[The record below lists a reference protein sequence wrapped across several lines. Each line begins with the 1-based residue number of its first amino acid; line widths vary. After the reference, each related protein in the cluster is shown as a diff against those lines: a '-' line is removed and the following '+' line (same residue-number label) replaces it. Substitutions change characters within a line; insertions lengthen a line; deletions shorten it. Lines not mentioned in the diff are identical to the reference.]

1 MKTFGTITHDG
12 KTYLLTSSEY
22 AFQLEHHMPL
32 QCPKTRVMLCFLGET
47 TALTNHEG
55 KIIGWP
61 EVVLNNHLNNV
72 IQDTIK
78 VPERKS
84 NEQEIA
90 AYHNLG

>member
-22 AFQLEHHMPL
+22 AHRLVHGMP
-32 QCPKTRVMLCFLGET
+32 QECPKTKEMNCFLGET

-61 EVVLNNHLNNV
+61 ENVLTRHLKKNKLMA
-72 IQDTIK
+72 T
-78 VPERKS
+78 
-84 NEQEIA
+84 
-90 AYHNLG
+90 LL